1 LGDNYEVRGLVG
13 QGGFAEV
20 FELWDR
26 GLARRLAAK
35 VLRPDIAWT
44 QGMIARFKD
53 ECRVLA
59 SLNHPNILPIH
70 FVGEGQGLVY
80 YIMPYVEGQSLGGY
94 LRSHGALEV
103 ARALEIAVPVLE
115 ALGHAHQAGL
125 LHRDI
130 KPDNVLI
137 DGPSG
142 RALLVDF
149 GIAKRLDSR
158 PSQRTQTGFVIGT
171 PQYMSPEQALGQL
184 GIDARSDLYAFGAL
198 LFQMVTGAPP
208 YDGDSSQEIVGKHIA
223 DPIPV
228 PVDRNALI
236 PVWLSDIIVRCLAKK
251 PADRYQSVAQLLEA
265 IQVGRES
272 GPTRTETAEHVAQR
286 LGQLDPGEPTVPVP
300 PPPLAGPPSPTQPG
314 RSTWRRWV
322 AAATLVAAAGIG
334 AWLLFLRPVT
344 LVVVNRFDAPLTLA
358 LPDGST
364 RTVAASSRQ
373 PVAISATGFIR
384 LTWSVPARSGP
395 DGAPRGDAPSG
406 ELQLELPRGSTQR
419 AVGLADARINMFEP
433 LITNAGTRP
442 IRITVNHG
450 LAGAQSCEC
459 EIAPGGVRV
468 SAGYYPLHLNST
480 VRATDPSGRSAMFRD
495 LGPQVDRRLG
505 KVGLRFEDRDFR

>member
-1 LGDNYEVRGLVG
+1 
-13 QGGFAEV
+13 
-20 FELWDR
+20 
-26 GLARRLAAK
+26 
-35 VLRPDIAWT
+35 
-44 QGMIARFKD
+44 
-53 ECRVLA
+53 
-59 SLNHPNILPIH
+59 
-70 FVGEGQGLVY
+70 
-80 YIMPYVEGQSLGGY
+80 
-94 LRSHGALEV
+94 
-103 ARALEIAVPVLE
+103 
-115 ALGHAHQAGL
+115 
-125 LHRDI
+125 
-130 KPDNVLI
+130 
-137 DGPSG
+137 
-142 RALLVDF
+142 
-149 GIAKRLDSR
+149 
-158 PSQRTQTGFVIGT
+158 
-171 PQYMSPEQALGQL
+171 
-184 GIDARSDLYAFGAL
+184 
-198 LFQMVTGAPP
+198 
-208 YDGDSSQEIVGKHIA
+208 
-223 DPIPV
+223 
-228 PVDRNALI
+228 
-236 PVWLSDIIVRCLAKK
+236 
-251 PADRYQSVAQLLEA
+251 
-265 IQVGRES
+265 
-272 GPTRTETAEHVAQR
+272 
-286 LGQLDPGEPTVPVP
+286 
-300 PPPLAGPPSPTQPG
+300 
-314 RSTWRRWV
+314 
-322 AAATLVAAAGIG
+322 VAAAGIG

-384 LTWSVPARSGP
+384 LTWSVPARRGP

-419 AVGLADARINMFEP
+419 TVGLADARINMFEP